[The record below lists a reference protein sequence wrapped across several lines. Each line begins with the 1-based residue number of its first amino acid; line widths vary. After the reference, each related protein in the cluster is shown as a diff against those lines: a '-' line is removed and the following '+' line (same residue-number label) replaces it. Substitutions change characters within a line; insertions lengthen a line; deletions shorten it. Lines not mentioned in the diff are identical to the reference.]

1 MKSVDA
7 FEYMKIGDKI
17 FDLLNGCVEEI
28 EEKNMIQVVMDNGSN
43 YKLASKK
50 SIILNEVI
58 NFMVITFNCYFTL
71 SFLILIYL
79 GKILEVTRPKIFW
92 TPCVAHCLDLILED
106 IGRIPTVKRVIQRDI
121 QLVCYIYNHTLTLN
135 TMRKFTNKT
144 ELVRTRVTRFATTFL
159 SLQRLH
165 KQKVNLRRMF
175 TSEEWRKL
183 KATKEAKGKKATNVV
198 LLASFW
204 SHVVFT
210 LKAIMTLVSVLRLV
224 DNNKKN
230 LQ

>member
-1 MKSVDA
+1 
-7 FEYMKIGDKI
+7 MKIGDKI
-17 FDLLNGCVEEI
+17 FDLLNGFVEEI

-43 YKLASKK
+43 YKLAS
-50 SIILNEVI
+50 
-58 NFMVITFNCYFTL
+58 
-71 SFLILIYL
+71 
-79 GKILEVTRPKIFW
+79 KILEVTRPKIFW

-210 LKAIMTLVSVLRLV
+210 LKAIMTLVSVLRIYYTNPNI
-224 DNNKKN
+224 DKN
-230 LQ
+230 VEVEDGLYKCIAKISEDDEFEVAIHKELLRGVETGLI